1 MDKQE
6 NSLIT
11 INVDK
16 KTKDQA
22 TEVFKNLGLNMSSAI
37 NIYLKAC
44 IKANGI
50 PFMLQNNNSD
60 SNK

>member
-1 MDKQE
+1 MEKQE

-16 KTKDQA
+16 KTKDEA
-22 TEVFKNLGLNMSSAI
+22 NEVFRNLGLNMSSAI

-44 IKANGI
+44 IKTNGI
-50 PFMLQNNNSD
+50 PFMLQNDNPN